1 MGQET
6 LDDFLV
12 AIKRYP
18 LDDYDDQGGSRDVRE
33 AKKRQNRAIKPPEDD
48 MRPTCFGVL
57 VLHTESIQPPFSCDS
72 NSVTSAFPFCN
83 ASLAISQRAKDLVS
97 RLTVDEKILQLVHTA
112 PAIPRLGISAYQWWS
127 EGLHGVSKSGRG
139 MSFNGTIKGATQF
152 PQVILTASAFDE
164 NLWYRIAQAIGREAR
179 AVYNAGQLQGL
190 TLWSPNIN
198 IFRDPRWG
206 RGQETPGEDPMV
218 VGKYGVAY
226 VRGLQGD
233 SFEGGKLK
241 DGHLQISAC
250 CKHFIAQDM
259 DNWNGFHR
267 YTFDA
272 QVLKQDLAD
281 SYEPPFKSCVE
292 QGKAS
297 SIMCAYSLI
306 NGIPNC
312 ANYDLLTTTVREKW
326 GLQGYIVSDCDAVN
340 VMYAN
345 QSYAKEPE
353 DAVAAT
359 LKAGMDLNCG
369 SHLKVYTKLAL
380 EKQKVQESDIDRAL
394 HNLFSIRMRLGL
406 FNGDPGKLEYGDI
419 SAAEVC
425 SQKHRELALEAARNS
440 IVLLKNSDR
449 LLPLS
454 KNKTTSLAVIGPNAN
469 DSKILLGNYHGD
481 PCNNVTLLQGLQGY
495 VANTMYHPGCNFT
508 NCTFAAIDE
517 AVDIAKK
524 ADYVV
529 LVMGL
534 DQTLERE
541 SLDRTE
547 LGLPGMQEKLVTAIA
562 QAASKPV
569 ILVLMCGGPV
579 DVSFA
584 RDNQKIG
591 GILWVGYPG
600 EGGAAALAEILFSEH
615 NPGGKLPVTWYP
627 KEFNKVPMN
636 DMRMR
641 PVSSNGYPGRTY
653 RFYKGPKVFE
663 FGYGL
668 SYTNYSYSFAS
679 VNQNKLHF
687 KNLKVNKTTE
697 NCSVPNIAVSDI
709 GSEVCNN
716 VMITVKVA
724 VKNQGEMAGKHP
736 VLLFLRH
743 SNTVDEVPRKT
754 LIGFKSVNLEAG
766 CNTNVTFDVKP
777 CEHFARA
784 NKDGS
789 LVIDEGK
796 YSLLVGDEEYSVTVF
811 V

>member
-1 MGQET
+1 MRR
-6 LDDFLV
+6 L
-12 AIKRYP
+12 KY
-18 LDDYDDQGGSRDVRE
+18 QG
-33 AKKRQNRAIKPPEDD
+33 
-48 MRPTCFGVL
+48 
-57 VLHTESIQPPFSCDS
+57 
-72 NSVTSAFPFCN
+72 
-83 ASLAISQRAKDLVS
+83 
-97 RLTVDEKILQLVHTA
+97 
-112 PAIPRLGISAYQWWS
+112 
-127 EGLHGVSKSGRG
+127 
-139 MSFNGTIKGATQF
+139 
-152 PQVILTASAFDE
+152 
-164 NLWYRIAQAIGREAR
+164 
-179 AVYNAGQLQGL
+179 
-190 TLWSPNIN
+190 PNIN

-241 DGHLQISAC
+241 DGHLQTSAC

-259 DNWNGFHR
+259 DTWNNFSR
-267 YTFDA
+267 YSFDA
-272 QVLKQDLAD
+272 QVLKQDLTD

-292 QGKAS
+292 QGKANIVS
-297 SIMCAYSLI
+297 VGENPV

-312 ANYDLLTTTVREKW
+312 ANFDLLTATARGKW
-326 GLQGYIVSDCDAVN
+326 GLQGYIVSDCDAVAI
-340 VMYAN
+340 MYTH
-345 QSYAKEPE
+345 QGYATEPE
-353 DAVAAT
+353 DAVAAS
-359 LKAGMDLNCG
+359 LRAGMDVNCG
-369 SHLKVYTKLAL
+369 SHLRKYTKSVL

-394 HNLFSIRMRLGL
+394 HNLFSVRMRLGL
-406 FNGDPGKLEYGDI
+406 FNGDPRKLEYGDI
-419 SAAEVC
+419 SAAAVC
-425 SQKHRELALEAARNS
+425 SQEHRALALEAARNG

-454 KNKTTSLAVIGPNAN
+454 KMKTISLAVIGPKAN
-469 DSKILLGNYHGD
+469 DSEVLLGNYEGY
-481 PCNNVTLLQGLQGY
+481 PCKNVTLLQGFQGY
-495 VANTMYHPGCNFT
+495 VENTTYHPDCDFT
-508 NCTFAAIDE
+508 NCTSAAIDE
-517 AVDIAKK
+517 AVDTAKK

-541 SLDRTE
+541 KLDRTE
-547 LGLPGMQEKLVTAIA
+547 LRLPGMQEKLITAIA
-562 QAASKPV
+562 EASSKPV

-584 RDNQKIG
+584 KDKQNIG

-600 EGGAAALAEILFSEH
+600 EGGAAALAQIIFGEH

-641 PVSSNGYPGRTY
+641 PESSSGYPGRTY
-653 RFYKGPKVFE
+653 RFYNGPKVFE

-679 VNQNKLHF
+679 VSKNQLHF
-687 KNLKVNKTTE
+687 KNPKVNKATE
-697 NCSVPNIAVSDI
+697 NSSALNIAVSDV
-709 GSEVCNN
+709 GPEVCNN
-716 VMITVKVA
+716 AMITVKVA

-766 CNTNVTFDVKP
+766 ANTHVTFDVKP
-777 CEHFARA
+777 CEHFTRA
-784 NKDGS
+784 NRDGT

-796 YSLLVGDEEYSVTVF
+796 HFLLVGDQEYPIPVSV
-811 V
+811 

>member
-1 MGQET
+1 MGHPITEKVVT
-6 LDDFLV
+6 FIFFISVLFL
-12 AIKRYP
+12 R
-18 LDDYDDQGGSRDVRE
+18 
-33 AKKRQNRAIKPPEDD
+33 
-48 MRPTCFGVL
+48 
-57 VLHTESIQPPFSCDS
+57 TESTQPPFSCDS
-72 NSVTSAFPFCN
+72 SNSVTSSFPFCN
-83 ASLAISQRAKDLVS
+83 NSLPISQRVNDLVS
-97 RLTVDEKILQLVHTA
+97 RLTLDEKILQLVNAA
-112 PAIPRLGISAYQWWS
+112 PEIPRLGISAYEWWS
-127 EGLHGVSKSGRG
+127 EGLHGVSRHGKG
-139 MSFNGTIKGATQF
+139 MLFNGTIKAATMF
-152 PQVILTASAFDE
+152 PQIILTAATFDE
-164 NLWYRIAQAIGREAR
+164 NLWYRIAQAIGKEAR
-179 AVYNAGQLQGL
+179 AVYNAGQLKGM
-190 TLWSPNIN
+190 TFWAPNIN

-206 RGQETPGEDPMV
+206 RGQETPGEDPMM

-233 SFEGGKLK
+233 SFEGGKLQ
-241 DGHLQISAC
+241 DGHLQASAC

-259 DNWNGFHR
+259 DNWNNFSR

-272 QVLKQDLAD
+272 HVLKQDLAD

-297 SIMCAYSLI
+297 SIMCAYNLV

-312 ANYDLLTTTVREKW
+312 ANFELLTTTARRKW
-326 GLQGYIVSDCDAVN
+326 GLQGYIVSDCDAVAI
-340 VMYAN
+340 MYIL

-359 LKAGMDLNCG
+359 LKAGMDVNCG
-369 SHLKVYTKLAL
+369 SHLKKYTKSAL
-380 EKQKVQESDIDRAL
+380 EKQKIQESDLDRAL
-394 HNLFSIRMRLGL
+394 HNLFSVRMRLGL
-406 FNGDPGKLEYGDI
+406 FNGDPSKLEYGDI
-419 SAAEVC
+419 SPAEVC
-425 SQKHRELALEAARNS
+425 SQEHRELALEAARNG
-440 IVLLKNSDR
+440 IVLLKNSDK

-454 KNKTTSLAVIGPNAN
+454 KLKKISLSVIGPKAN
-469 DSKILLGNYHGD
+469 DTDVLLGNYEGY
-481 PCNNVTLLQGLQGY
+481 PCKNVTLLQGLQGY
-495 VANTMYHPGCNFT
+495 VGNTMYHPGCNFII
-508 NCTFAAIDE
+508 CTSAAIDE

-534 DQTLERE
+534 DQTLEKE
-541 SLDRTE
+541 KLDRTE
-547 LGLPGMQEKLVTAIA
+547 LGLPGMQEKLVTAVA

-584 RDNQKIG
+584 KDNQNIG

-600 EGGAAALAEILFSEH
+600 EGGAAALAEIIFGEH

-627 KEFNKVPMN
+627 KDFNKISMT

-641 PVSSNGYPGRTY
+641 PVSSAGYPGRTY
-653 RFYKGPKVFE
+653 RFYNGPKVFE

-668 SYTNYSYSFAS
+668 SYTSYSYNIVS
-679 VNQNKLHF
+679 VNQDKLHF
-687 KNLKVNKTTE
+687 KNLKVNKATE
-697 NCSVPNIAVSDI
+697 TGSVMNVAVSDV

-716 VMITVKVA
+716 AVITVKVV

-743 SNTVDEVPRKT
+743 SNTMDEVPTKT

-766 CNTNVTFDVKP
+766 ENTHIAFDVKP
-777 CEHFARA
+777 CEHFTRA
-784 NKDGS
+784 NTYGS
-789 LVIDEGK
+789 LVIDEGQ
-796 YSLLVGDEEYSVTVF
+796 YFLLVGDEEYPVTVF

>member
-1 MGQET
+1 MGHPIIT
-6 LDDFLV
+6 NKFIVTFISVLLFL
-12 AIKRYP
+12 R
-18 LDDYDDQGGSRDVRE
+18 
-33 AKKRQNRAIKPPEDD
+33 
-48 MRPTCFGVL
+48 
-57 VLHTESIQPPFSCDS
+57 TESTEPPFSCDS
-72 NSVTSAFPFCN
+72 SNPNTSSFPFCN
-83 ASLAISQRAKDLVS
+83 NSLPISQRVNDLVS
-97 RLTVDEKILQLVHTA
+97 RLTVDEKILQLVNGA
-112 PAIPRLGISAYQWWS
+112 PEIPRLGISAYEWWS
-127 EGLHGVSKSGRG
+127 EGLHGVSRHGKGTF
-139 MSFNGTIKGATQF
+139 FNGTIKAATQF
-152 PQVILTASAFDE
+152 PQIILTASTFDE
-164 NLWYRIAQAIGREAR
+164 NLWYRIAQAIGKEAR
-179 AVYNAGQLQGL
+179 AVYNAGQLKGM
-190 TLWSPNIN
+190 TLWAPNIN

-241 DGHLQISAC
+241 DGHLQTSAC

-259 DNWNGFHR
+259 DTWNNFSR

-272 QVLKQDLAD
+272 HVLKQDLAD
-281 SYEPPFKSCVE
+281 SYEPPFKNCVE

-297 SIMCAYSLI
+297 SVMCAYNLV

-312 ANYDLLTTTVREKW
+312 ANFDLLTTTARGKW
-326 GLQGYIVSDCDAVN
+326 GLQGYIVSDCDAVAI
-340 VMYAN
+340 MYTH
-345 QSYAKEPE
+345 QGYAKEPE

-359 LKAGMDLNCG
+359 LRAGMDVNCG
-369 SHLKVYTKLAL
+369 SHLKKYTKSAL
-380 EKQKVQESDIDRAL
+380 EKQKIQESDIDRAL
-394 HNLFSIRMRLGL
+394 HNLFSVRMRLGL
-406 FNGDPGKLEYGDI
+406 FNGDPRKLEYGDI

-425 SQKHRELALEAARNS
+425 SQEHRALALEAARNG

-454 KNKTTSLAVIGPNAN
+454 KMKTTSLAVIGPKAN
-469 DSKILLGNYHGD
+469 DSEVLLGNYEGY
-481 PCNNVTLLQGLQGY
+481 PCKNVTLLQGLQGY
-495 VANTMYHPGCNFT
+495 VENITYHPGCDFI
-508 NCTFAAIDE
+508 NCTSAAIDE

-541 SLDRTE
+541 KLDRTE
-547 LGLPGMQEKLVTAIA
+547 LGLPGMQERLVTAIA
-562 QAASKPV
+562 EAASKPV

-579 DVSFA
+579 DVTFA
-584 RDNQKIG
+584 KDNQNIG

-600 EGGAAALAEILFSEH
+600 EGGATALAEIIFGKH

-627 KEFNKVPMN
+627 KEFNKIPMN

-641 PVSSNGYPGRTY
+641 PVSSYGYPGRTY
-653 RFYKGPKVFE
+653 RFYNGPKIFE

-679 VNQNKLHF
+679 VSKHQLHF
-687 KNLKVNKTTE
+687 KNPKGNKVTKHS
-697 NCSVPNIAVSDI
+697 SVLNIAVSDV
-709 GSEVCNN
+709 GLEVCNN
-716 VMITVKVA
+716 AMITVKVG
-724 VKNQGEMAGKHP
+724 VKNGGEMAGKHP

-743 SNTVDEVPRKT
+743 SDTVDEVPRKT

-766 CNTNVTFDVKP
+766 ANTHVTFDVKP
-777 CEHFARA
+777 CEHFTRA
-784 NKDGS
+784 NRDGTF
-789 LVIDEGK
+789 VIDEGK
-796 YSLLVGDEEYSVTVF
+796 YFLLVGDEEYPVTVF

>member
-1 MGQET
+1 MGHPIT
-6 LDDFLV
+6 NS
-12 AIKRYP
+12 AITTFIFFI
-18 LDDYDDQGGSRDVRE
+18 S
-33 AKKRQNRAIKPPEDD
+33 
-48 MRPTCFGVL
+48 VL
-57 VLHTESIQPPFSCDS
+57 FIHTESTQPPFSCDS
-72 NSVTSAFPFCN
+72 SNSVTISFPFCN
-83 ASLAISQRAKDLVS
+83 VSLPISQRVNDLVS
-97 RLTVDEKILQLVHTA
+97 RLTVDEKILQLVNAA
-112 PAIPRLGISAYQWWS
+112 PEIPRLGISAYEWWS
-127 EGLHGVSKSGRG
+127 EGLHGVSRHGKGTA
-139 MSFNGTIKGATQF
+139 FNGSIKAATMF
-152 PQVILTASAFDE
+152 PQIILTASTFDE

-179 AVYNAGQLQGL
+179 AVYNAGQLKGM
-190 TLWSPNIN
+190 TLWAPNLN

-206 RGQETPGEDPMV
+206 RGQETAGEDPMM

-233 SFEGGKLK
+233 TFEGGKLK
-241 DGHLQISAC
+241 DGHLQASAC

-259 DNWNGFHR
+259 DNWNNFSR

-272 QVLKQDLAD
+272 HVLKQDLAD

-297 SIMCAYSLI
+297 SVMCAYNLV

-312 ANYDLLTTTVREKW
+312 ANFNLLTTIARGQW
-326 GLQGYIVSDCDAVN
+326 GLQGYIVSDCDAVEK
-340 VMYAN
+340 MYTE
-345 QSYAKEPE
+345 QGYAKEPE

-359 LKAGMDLNCG
+359 LKAGMDVNCG
-369 SHLKVYTKLAL
+369 SHLKKYTKSAL
-380 EKQKVQESDIDRAL
+380 QKQKVQESDIDRAL

-406 FNGDPGKLEYGDI
+406 FNGDPRKLEYGDI

-425 SQKHRELALEAARNS
+425 SQEHRELAREAARNG

-454 KNKTTSLAVIGPNAN
+454 KIKATSLAVIGPKAN
-469 DSKILLGNYHGD
+469 DSEVLLGNYEGY
-481 PCNNVTLLQGLQGY
+481 PCKNVTLLQGLQGY
-495 VANTMYHPGCNFT
+495 VKNIMYHPGCNFI
-508 NCTFAAIDE
+508 NCTSAAIDE
-517 AVDIAKK
+517 AGDIAKK
-524 ADYVV
+524 SDYVV

-534 DQTLERE
+534 DQTLEKE
-541 SLDRTE
+541 KLDRTE
-547 LGLPGMQEKLVTAIA
+547 LGLPGMQERLVTAIA

-584 RDNQKIG
+584 KDNQNIG

-600 EGGAAALAEILFSEH
+600 EGGASALAEIIFGEH

-653 RFYKGPKVFE
+653 RFYNGPKVFK

-668 SYTNYSYSFAS
+668 SYTNYSYSFTS
-679 VNQNKLHF
+679 VNQNNLHF

-697 NCSVPNIAVSDI
+697 NSSALNIVVSDV
-709 GSEVCNN
+709 GPEVCNN
-716 VMITVKVA
+716 AMITVKVA
-724 VKNQGEMAGKHP
+724 VKNQGEVAGKHP

-743 SNTVDEVPRKT
+743 SNSVDEVPRKT
-754 LIGFKSVNLEAG
+754 LIGFKSVNLAAG
-766 CNTNVTFDVKP
+766 ENTHITFDVKP
-777 CEHFARA
+777 CEHFTRA
-784 NKDGS
+784 NRYGS

-796 YSLLVGDEEYSVTVF
+796 YFLLVGDEEYPVTVF

>member
-1 MGQET
+1 MGHPIIT
-6 LDDFLV
+6 NKFIVTFISVLLFL
-12 AIKRYP
+12 R
-18 LDDYDDQGGSRDVRE
+18 
-33 AKKRQNRAIKPPEDD
+33 
-48 MRPTCFGVL
+48 
-57 VLHTESIQPPFSCDS
+57 TESTEPPFSCDS
-72 NSVTSAFPFCN
+72 SNSNTSSFPFCN
-83 ASLAISQRAKDLVS
+83 NSLPISQRVNDLVS
-97 RLTVDEKILQLVHTA
+97 RLTVDEKILQLVNGA
-112 PAIPRLGISAYQWWS
+112 PEIPRLGISAYEWWS
-127 EGLHGVSKSGRG
+127 EGLHGVSRHGKGTF
-139 MSFNGTIKGATQF
+139 FNGTIKAATQF
-152 PQVILTASAFDE
+152 PQIILTASTFDE
-164 NLWYRIAQAIGREAR
+164 KLWYRIAQAIGKEAR
-179 AVYNAGQLQGL
+179 AVYNAGQLKGM
-190 TLWSPNIN
+190 TLWAPNIN

-241 DGHLQISAC
+241 DGHLQTSAC

-259 DNWNGFHR
+259 DTWNNFSR

-272 QVLKQDLAD
+272 HVLKQDLAD
-281 SYEPPFKSCVE
+281 SYEPPFKNCVE

-297 SIMCAYSLI
+297 SVMCAYNLV

-312 ANYDLLTTTVREKW
+312 ANFDLLTTTARGKW
-326 GLQGYIVSDCDAVN
+326 GLQGYIVSDCDAVAI
-340 VMYAN
+340 MYTH
-345 QSYAKEPE
+345 QGYAKEPE

-359 LKAGMDLNCG
+359 LRAGMDVNCG
-369 SHLKVYTKLAL
+369 SHLKKYTKSAL
-380 EKQKVQESDIDRAL
+380 EKQKIQESDIDRAL
-394 HNLFSIRMRLGL
+394 HNLFSVRMRLGL
-406 FNGDPGKLEYGDI
+406 FNGDPRKLEYGDI

-425 SQKHRELALEAARNS
+425 SQEHRALALEAARNG

-454 KNKTTSLAVIGPNAN
+454 KMKTTSLAVIGPKAN
-469 DSKILLGNYHGD
+469 DSEVLLGNYEGY
-481 PCNNVTLLQGLQGY
+481 PCKNVTLLQGLQGY
-495 VANTMYHPGCNFT
+495 VENITYHPGCDFT
-508 NCTFAAIDE
+508 NCTSAAIDE

-541 SLDRTE
+541 KLDRTE
-547 LGLPGMQEKLVTAIA
+547 LGLPGMQERLVTAIA
-562 QAASKPV
+562 EAASKPV

-579 DVSFA
+579 DVTFA
-584 RDNQKIG
+584 KDNQNIG

-600 EGGAAALAEILFSEH
+600 EGGATALAEIIFGKH

-627 KEFNKVPMN
+627 KEFNKIPMN

-641 PVSSNGYPGRTY
+641 PVSSYGYPGRTY
-653 RFYKGPKVFE
+653 RFYNGPKVFE

-679 VNQNKLHF
+679 VSKNQLHL
-687 KNLKVNKTTE
+687 KNPKVNKATE
-697 NCSVPNIAVSDI
+697 NSSVLNIAVSDV
-709 GSEVCNN
+709 GLEVCNN
-716 VMITVKVA
+716 AMITVKVE
-724 VKNQGEMAGKHP
+724 VKNGGEMAGKHP

-766 CNTNVTFDVKP
+766 ANTHVTFDVKP
-777 CEHFARA
+777 CEHFTRA
-784 NKDGS
+784 NRDGI

-796 YSLLVGDEEYSVTVF
+796 YFLLVGDEEYPVTVF